1 MDTHFRE
8 YDNVGGIP
16 ISCVNNNI
24 TSSNMETMRM
34 FALKQYQLRTLDVLT
49 DFLKEARKF
58 GAKEAFEKYL
68 GKQDKVYEPIAE
80 LPLVPYVCLR
90 LPTGG
95 GKTYLAAN
103 VVKIAAQ
110 NYLDKDFP
118 IVLWLTPT
126 TTIKEQTIQT
136 LKNAQHPNRQVLD
149 GTFDGN
155 IKIFDIS
162 EFEQIKPQD
171 IKSNVCI
178 IVATIQSFRVDKTQ
192 SRLIY
197 SHNENLEPHF
207 ANICANAL
215 HGLEKIENAQSDME
229 IKYSFANLLSIC
241 KPLVIV
247 DEAHNASTELSYKV
261 MERVSPACIIEFTA
275 TPAASSNI
283 LVKVSAMELKAEE
296 MIKLPIILT
305 QNQTWEESLA
315 SSVLMCKKLTQ
326 IATKDKQYIRP
337 IVLIQAES
345 QNKDT
350 TVDVVKRYLIE
361 NEKIES
367 EQIAIATGQQR
378 ELDNIDVLSRDS
390 KIQYIITK
398 QALKEGWDCP
408 FAYVFCSVANI
419 KSAKDVEQLLGRVLR
434 MPYAARRNNEDL
446 NKAYAFVSSSCWT
459 NSVSFLQ
466 DKLVSMGFENW
477 EAENVL
483 RPNLIDVDKSQKKS
497 VVYFT
502 SKNLDVLDF
511 TPQETKTLE
520 FSKDQS
526 GYAKIK
532 LAEDTPKELIEKI
545 SIKLKPDE
553 KKNFKNH
560 IDFISKSQISS
571 PAQRGEEINVPQLC
585 FNDFGAWEAITDR
598 ECYLPNGWNLLDY
611 KPELSEFEF
620 NIQNKGQ
627 SFEIDIDGARIT
639 NRYIQQTL
647 MIDIDNF
654 DLTWTSFELSRW
666 LDRNLR
672 HPDIE
677 QSVCLEFLRK
687 TIEHLNLTRNI
698 QMSYLIRTKFIL
710 ADAISKKIDGYRDD
724 AYAKAYRELFVMS
737 NPNIKTKLD
746 FAFKFGCEYEYQPLS
761 IYNGSTQFNKH
772 FYELVGNMNKEE
784 EYCAQVIDSLKEV
797 KYWLRNI
804 EKSACSLWLPTST
817 DKFYPDFI
825 VLLHDGRILAVE
837 YKGEYL
843 LSTNDTKEKQN
854 IGEFW
859 QEKSDGKCLFLMCS
873 KENLN
878 QQIADKIK

>member
-1 MDTHFRE
+1 
-8 YDNVGGIP
+8 
-16 ISCVNNNI
+16 
-24 TSSNMETMRM
+24 M

-49 DFLKEARKF
+49 GFLKEARKF
-58 GAKEAFEKYL
+58 GGKEAFEKYL
-68 GKQDKVYEPIAE
+68 GKVGKAYEPIAE

-103 VVKIAAQ
+103 ALHCAAQ

-136 LKNAQHPNRQVLD
+136 LKNTNHPNRQVLD
-149 GTFDGN
+149 ETFDGN
-155 IKIFDIS
+155 VKIFDIS

-192 SRLIY
+192 GRLIY

-215 HGLEKIENAQSDME
+215 SGLEKIEGAQSDME

-241 KPLVIV
+241 RPLVIV

-261 MERVSPACIIEFTA
+261 MERVNPACIIEFTA

-283 LVKVSAMELKAEE
+283 LVRVLAMELKTEE

-305 QNQTWEESLA
+305 QNQTWEESLG

-326 IATKDKQYIRP
+326 IATQDKQYIRP

-350 TVDVVKRYLIE
+350 TVDVVKRYLVE
-361 NEKIES
+361 NEKIEL

-390 KIQYIITK
+390 RIQYIITK

-477 EAENVL
+477 EAENIL
-483 RPNLIDVDKSQKKS
+483 RPNLIDVDKNQKRNA
-497 VVYFT
+497 VDFV
-502 SKNLDVLDF
+502 SKNLDFSYF
-511 TPQETKTLE
+511 TPEEAKTLE
-520 FSKDQS
+520 FSKDQN

-532 LAEDTPKELIEKI
+532 LTKDTPKELIEKI
-545 SIKLKPDE
+545 SVKLNQDE

-560 IDFISKSQISS
+560 IDFIFKSQNLS

-620 NIQNKGQ
+620 NIQNNGQ
-627 SFEIDIDGARIT
+627 SFEIDIDGQRIT
-639 NRYIQQTL
+639 SRYIQQTL
-647 MIDIDNF
+647 AMDIDNF
-654 DLTWTSFELSRW
+654 DSNWTSAELSRW

-687 TIEHLNLTRNI
+687 MIEYLNLARNI
-698 QMSYLIRTKFIL
+698 PMSSLIRTKFIL
-710 ADAISKKIDGYRDD
+710 ADAISKKIDNYRLE
-724 AYAKAYRELFVMS
+724 AYAKAYRELFVMP
-737 NPNIKTKLD
+737 NPNIRTKLD
-746 FAFKFGCEYEYQPLS
+746 FVFKFGCEYEYQPSS
-761 IYNGSTQFNKH
+761 IYKGSKKFNKH
-772 FYELVGNMNKEE
+772 FYELIGDMNKEE
-784 EYCAQVIDSLKEV
+784 EHCAQAIDNLKEV
-797 KYWLRNI
+797 K
-804 EKSACSLWLPTST
+804 
-817 DKFYPDFI
+817 
-825 VLLHDGRILAVE
+825 
-837 YKGEYL
+837 
-843 LSTNDTKEKQN
+843 
-854 IGEFW
+854 
-859 QEKSDGKCLFLMCS
+859 
-873 KENLN
+873 
-878 QQIADKIK
+878 